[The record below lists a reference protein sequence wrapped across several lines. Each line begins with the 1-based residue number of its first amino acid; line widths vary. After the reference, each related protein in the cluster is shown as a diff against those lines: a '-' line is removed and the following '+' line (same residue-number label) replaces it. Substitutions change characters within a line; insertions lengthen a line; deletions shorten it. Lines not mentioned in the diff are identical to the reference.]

1 MLMEDDL
8 QGLAKVLSMKKE
20 FTFGVNG
27 QELLSL
33 KAVEPAGRY

>member
-1 MLMEDDL
+1 MEEDL

-27 QELLSL
+27 KELSSL
-33 KAVEPAGRY
+33 KVVEPVGRH